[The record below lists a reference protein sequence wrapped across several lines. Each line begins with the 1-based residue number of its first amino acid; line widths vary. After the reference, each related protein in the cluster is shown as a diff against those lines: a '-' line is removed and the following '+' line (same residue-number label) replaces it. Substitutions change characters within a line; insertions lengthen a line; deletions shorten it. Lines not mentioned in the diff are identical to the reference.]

1 MGEVDI
7 EIVRNHLSALNE
19 FKFLSGLKS
28 KNSEILQANLLYS
41 YK

>member
-19 FKFLSGLKS
+19 FMFLSGLKPE
-28 KNSEILQANLLYS
+28 NSEVLQANSLYS
-41 YK
+41 YQ